1 MSEQI
6 RDALLEKIADIV
18 DEKFPIDRARAFDAA
33 KEILE
38 LPEIS
43 AVLAAA
49 EAYQ

>member
-1 MSEQI
+1 MN
-6 RDALLEKIADIV
+6 RDELLQKIADIV

-33 KEILE
+33 TAILE

-49 EAYQ
+49 EAFR